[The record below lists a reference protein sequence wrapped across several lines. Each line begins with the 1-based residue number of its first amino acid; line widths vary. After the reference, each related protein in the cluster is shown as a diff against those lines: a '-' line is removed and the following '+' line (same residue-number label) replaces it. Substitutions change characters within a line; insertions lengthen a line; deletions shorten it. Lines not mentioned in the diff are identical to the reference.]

1 MFDLLVTNALF
12 YDGLGNPPR
21 NIDFGVKDGQVAAIA
36 PNLQRSA
43 LKIVDA
49 KGLWLC
55 PGFLDI
61 HTHYDL
67 EVEITPGLPESV
79 RHGVTSVVMGNCSLS
94 LTMGSAS
101 VLGDIFQ
108 RVETLP
114 KPLVNKWLEQGSR
127 SDNPEDYLASLR
139 KLSLGPNVSPLLG
152 HSALRAHVMGLSR
165 SLHDKATEEELSEMV
180 ALASRAL
187 DAGCLGISV
196 DMVHW
201 HKVSGPFAGAS
212 LPSHHGDYR
221 EYKALAELCR
231 ERDAVFQVTPDPRN
245 PVTFLNILRLSP
257 GLFRA
262 PLRCTILS
270 ALDMSLNRQFWRFFP
285 FILFIFNRLLGC
297 NIRFQTLTE
306 PFKVYSDGPL
316 TPLFEEFSC
325 GVVLISCQS
334 HEQRKQYWRDP
345 DFRAEFR
352 KQWTRGW
359 PRTFHR
365 DLSQMTIIS
374 APDASLVDK
383 TFEEIARERQVDPVT
398 HFMDLLG
405 EHDSE
410 LRWTSIGA
418 NDRDEIRHRLMAHP
432 HILPG
437 FSDAG
442 AHCMNLAFFDS
453 ALAVIRQ
460 AVQSGFMKAEEAIKR
475 VTSEPARWFHLD
487 VGELKIGDRADFLL
501 LDPDKLNSPIPEA
514 SLVKDPLLGVERMVK
529 RDESAAVHS
538 VYVAGTKVV
547 EDGEPLGNLG
557 QEKLGRLLDPVGLTR
572 NQGEALERF
581 RNRLSADFEGHPFTE
596 YWDVFL
602 LKHQNKA
609 NVWLHCLA
617 VFLMYF
623 VPILAVVVG
632 QLWILLFWPIT
643 QGTGLLGHA
652 LYEPTPIDTRDSIF
666 SWRAFTSLNRM
677 VFLVLIGK
685 YDIELARVRNQLAE
699 YRAEMLVT
707 KEKQADQV
715 IHAS

>member
-21 NIDFGVKDGQVAAIA
+21 VTDFAVKDGRVVAIA
-36 PNLQRSA
+36 PHLPREA
-43 LKIVDA
+43 LKIIDA
-49 KGLWLC
+49 EGQWLC

-94 LTMGSAS
+94 LTVGSTS

-114 KPLVNKWLEQGSR
+114 KALVQKWLAQGPR
-127 SDNPEDYLASLR
+127 TQNPEEYLASLTNL
-139 KLSLGPNVSPLLG
+139 KLGPNISPLLG

-165 SLHDKATEEELSEMV
+165 SLHDKASDEELNEML
-180 ALASRAL
+180 ALATRAL

-245 PVTFLNILRLSP
+245 PITFLNILRLCP

-285 FILFIFNRLLGC
+285 FILFIFNRLLGS

-316 TPLFEEFSC
+316 TPLFEEFDC

-334 HEQRKQYWRDP
+334 HEQRRQYWRDP
-345 DFRAEFR
+345 EFRREFR

-365 DLSQMTIIS
+365 DLSQMTIVS
-374 APDASLVDK
+374 APDSSLIGK
-383 TFEEIARERQVDPVT
+383 TFLEAARLRDADPVT
-398 HFMDLLG
+398 DFMDLLE
-405 EHDSE
+405 EHDAE

-418 NDRDEIRHRLMAHP
+418 NDRDEIRQRLMAHP

-453 ALAVIRQ
+453 ALAVLRQ
-460 AVQSGFMKAEEAIKR
+460 SVHSGFIKVEDAIKR
-475 VTSEPARWFHLD
+475 VSSEPARWFHLD
-487 VGELKIGDRADFLL
+487 VGELKVGAQADFLL
-501 LDPDKLNSPIPEA
+501 LDPDKLKSPIPAA

-529 RDESAAVHS
+529 RDESGAVKS
-538 VYVAGTKVV
+538 VFIAGEKVV
-547 EDGEPLGNLG
+547 DHGEPLAVLG
-557 QEKLGRLLDPVGLTR
+557 RETLGRLLKPVGFTKD
-572 NQGEALERF
+572 QGEALERF
-581 RNRLSADFEGHPFTE
+581 RNRLSADLEDHPFTD

-609 NVWLHCLA
+609 NVWLHCFA
-617 VFLMYF
+617 VFLMYL
-623 VPILAVVVG
+623 VPALALFTG

-643 QGTGLLGHA
+643 QSTGLLGHA
-652 LYEPTPIDTRDSIF
+652 LYESTPIDTRDSIF
-666 SWRAFTSLNRM
+666 SWRAYTSLNRM
-677 VFLVLIGK
+677 AFLVLINR
-685 YDIELARVRNQLAE
+685 YDLELSRVRKQLADYRTELA
-699 YRAEMLVT
+699 VT
-707 KEKQADQV
+707 KNNKETRVA
-715 IHAS
+715 HAS